1 LAFQRDSN
9 SEREIVRAW
18 IYRHFPVP
26 DGILYLSAPYSVVAA
41 RKPQLNKEQYET
53 MDLRFRQ
60 VLKPY
65 KPLELVTD
73 VTARQ
78 VAHTFLDRYW
88 TVLLDRFNAQ
98 HR

>member
-1 LAFQRDSN
+1 
-9 SEREIVRAW
+9 
-18 IYRHFPVP
+18 
-26 DGILYLSAPYSVVAA
+26 
-41 RKPQLNKEQYET
+41 